1 MNEKLNFSAVIW
13 DLDGTLTDTIR
24 DLAEAANAAL
34 RIHGL
39 PTHTT
44 DEYRKMVGN
53 GVRAL
58 LKMAVGEGATNETKY
73 AIMADYARLYDEGCL
88 NFTRPYPG
96 VVDVITE
103 LREHGVVQLIVT
115 NKPQVQAE
123 KIVAAL
129 FPKDCFSVIVGQRDD
144 IPTKPDPFGTLSAL
158 HSVGITPDR
167 ALFVGDSDVDMI
179 TACNAGTKG
188 AGVCWGFRGR
198 DELASAGADYLVEN
212 AAELLEIVRG

>member
-1 MNEKLNFSAVIW
+1 MNKKSVFSAVIW
-13 DLDGTLTDTIR
+13 DLDGTLTDTIQ

-39 PTHTT
+39 PTHAT
-44 DEYRKMVGN
+44 DKYRKMVGN

-58 LKMAVGEGATNETKY
+58 LKMAVGEGASNEIKY

-96 VVDVITE
+96 VVDVINT
-103 LREHGVVQLIVT
+103 LRGRGVIQLVVT
-115 NKPQVQAE
+115 NKPQAQAE

-129 FPKDCFSVIVGQRDD
+129 FPEESFSVIVGQRDGV
-144 IPTKPDPFGTLSAL
+144 PTKPDPFGTLSAL
-158 HSVGITPDR
+158 RGVGVTPDR
-167 ALFVGDSDVDMI
+167 TLFVGDSDVDMI
-179 TACNAGTKG
+179 TAGNAGIKG

-198 DELASAGADYLVEN
+198 DELAAAGADYLVEN
-212 AAELLEIVRG
+212 AAELLEIVCG